1 MYLNKQLIKKC
12 LVKYNPMLGWWVSQ
26 YVCLLSPKLKKIFGW
41 PDMNWFWYWSLRTQK
56 LQMYHIL
63 PLYPFWTIAFFPWL
77 IIKSKQSWSLWNI
90 SPISGMDQWQRAL
103 DGDSHHGPL
112 IELLPSWSLHLKRK
126 HWTSINAW
134 VWLIRKS
141 VLPGKQSGTCK

>member
-1 MYLNKQLIKKC
+1 MYLNKQLIKNAWLNTTQC
-12 LVKYNPMLGWWVSQ
+12 WVDGFLNMFVYCHLNWKKS
-26 YVCLLSPKLKKIFGW
+26 LAGLIWIDFDIDLWELKNFKWI
-41 PDMNWFWYWSLRTQK
+41 
-56 LQMYHIL
+56 IL

-77 IIKSKQSWSLWNI
+77 IIKSKQLWSLWNI

-126 HWTSINAW
+126 HWTSINAR
-134 VWLIRKS
+134 VCLIRKS
-141 VLPGKQSGTCK
+141 VLPGKQSGACK